1 MVLEAVSSHVI
12 FTVETREVE
21 EAGLKVEKNGTDN
34 QQESKASDRGR
45 LNNI

>member
-12 FTVETREVE
+12 FTVETREAK
-21 EAGLKVEKNGTDN
+21 EADLKIEKNGTDN

-45 LNNI
+45 LNNV